1 MSEDAPRGLYEAYP
15 ASWRR
20 KRRSAHIDIWAAS
33 VTLDWLAALKP
44 GSVDILD
51 VGCGAVWLTD
61 ALTPFGP
68 ITGID
73 TALLHHPTIV
83 RALARGEYAKD
94 SALLPRYLTTGEP
107 SATSRDGFSVALAL
121 GEPSLPGDFA
131 QFCQDMAAVMRAGGW
146 IVWNPPTHHAFNQ
159 TNEWQTCLGAA
170 FSVVDVAHLTTPFDR
185 EAKHESEAMIML
197 ARRN

>member
-33 VTLDWLAALKP
+33 VTLDWFAALKP

-61 ALTPFGP
+61 ALTSFGP
-68 ITGID
+68 VTGID
-73 TALLHHPTIV
+73 TALLDHATLV
-83 RALARGEYAKD
+83 RALAQGEYAED
-94 SALLPRYLTTGEP
+94 PALLPRYLTPGAG
-107 SATSRDGFSVALAL
+107 SAASGDGFSVAMAF
-121 GEPSLPGDFA
+121 GEPALPADFV
-131 QFCQDMAAVMRAGGW
+131 QFCHDVAAVMRAGGW
-146 IVWNPPTHHAFNQ
+146 FVWNPPTHHAFNQ
-159 TNEWQTCLGAA
+159 TNDWQTCFGAA
-170 FSVVDVAHLTTPFDR
+170 FNVLDIMHLTTPFDR
-185 EAKHESEAMIML
+185 DAEHESEALIML